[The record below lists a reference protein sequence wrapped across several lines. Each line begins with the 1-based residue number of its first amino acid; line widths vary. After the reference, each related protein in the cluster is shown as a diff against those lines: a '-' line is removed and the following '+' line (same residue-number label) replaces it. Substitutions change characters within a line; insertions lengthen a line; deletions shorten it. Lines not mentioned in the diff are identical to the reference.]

1 MVKEKTFREDLYYRL
16 NVMRIRIPSLRDRLD
31 DVPELVD
38 FMLQRISK
46 EGSAKVVHV
55 SKEAMQVLSRYDWP
69 GNVRELENTV
79 QRSVVIA
86 QGDTILKKDLPA
98 EILAAVEGRVEHTP
112 ATEPSDEKESSGS
125 LDTVPGAS
133 LSELSHEEIMDLLY
147 EKLREKYDK
156 GLLQELER
164 ELTVRVLKETKGN
177 QVRTSSILGITRTTL
192 RKRIE
197 TYGLGDS

>member
-1 MVKEKTFREDLYYRL
+1 
-16 NVMRIRIPSLRDRLD
+16 MRIRIPSLKDRLD

-46 EGSAKVVHV
+46 EGVAKVGHV
-55 SKEAMQVLSRYDWP
+55 SKEAMQVLSSYEWP

-86 QGDTILKKDLPA
+86 QGDTILKKDLPS
-98 EILAAVEGRVEHTP
+98 EILAAVEGKTQS
-112 ATEPSDEKESSGS
+112 EPVADSIEANDSPGS
-125 LDTVPGAS
+125 LDVDSEKS
-133 LSELSHEEIMDLLY
+133 LSSLSHEGIMDLIY

-156 GLLQELER
+156 NLLQELER

-177 QVRTSSILGITRTTL
+177 QVRTSAILGITRTTL

-197 TYGLGDS
+197 TYGLGDT